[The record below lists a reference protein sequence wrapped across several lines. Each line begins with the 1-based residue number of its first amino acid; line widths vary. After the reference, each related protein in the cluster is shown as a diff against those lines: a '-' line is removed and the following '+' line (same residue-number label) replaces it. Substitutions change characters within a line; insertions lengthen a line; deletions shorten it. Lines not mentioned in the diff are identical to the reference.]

1 MQVLRQALP
10 EQAPRRVSARP
21 AEPAWRP
28 EPAWRLVP
36 ARPEPARCVPGEVA
50 ARSEWPAVPAWGL
63 RAQHPASACQL
74 QEAGLS
80 GRAVQSALLPEPA
93 FPDVPG
99 AARRRAAAGS
109 VSCAVWALEEAA
121 WPDARARP
129 PGAVASAGP
138 LALRR
143 VVAEVLPS
151 ALRREA
157 AEVQPSALRREA
169 AAEPLA
175 QRQGAAAQALP
186 VVAAER
192 PRAAEAPQAF
202 AVAAQR
208 RAERA
213 VPAALPSPAA
223 ASTCPQQVRRSVPAP
238 ARSARFAP
246 ATARS

>member
-1 MQVLRQALP
+1 MQVLRQAWP

-109 VSCAVWALEEAA
+109 VPCAVWALEEAA

-157 AEVQPSALRREA
+157 A
-169 AAEPLA
+169 AEPLA

-208 RAERA
+208 QAERA